1 MKCLWLWFDGNEKQ
15 ETFEDG
21 IERGI
26 EQKTIEDAKAMLEE
40 NCNVDLICRVTKLSL
55 NQVERLKEEIEIIL
69 LFKLK

>member
-69 LFKLK
+69 LFNLK

>member
-26 EQKTIEDAKAMLEE
+26 KQKAIEDAKAMFEE
-40 NCNVDLICRVTKLSL
+40 NCNVNLICRVTKLSL
-55 NQVERLKEEIEIIL
+55 NQVERLKEE
-69 LFKLK
+69 LK

>member
-1 MKCLWLWFDGNEKQ
+1 
-15 ETFEDG
+15 
-21 IERGI
+21 
-26 EQKTIEDAKAMLEE
+26 MLEE

>member
-1 MKCLWLWFDGNEKQ
+1 MNCLWLWFDGNEKQ

-26 EQKTIEDAKAMLEE
+26 KQKAVEDATAMLEE

-55 NQVERLKEEIEIIL
+55 NQAERLKGE
-69 LFKLK
+69 LK